1 VFGHVAHLAVL
12 ARVEPAVEM
21 PGIGIEF
28 EVTDAEC
35 VESTRLGQ
43 SQQGGLEV
51 DE

>member
-1 VFGHVAHLAVL
+1 
-12 ARVEPAVEM
+12 M

-28 EVTDAEC
+28 EVADTER
-35 VESTRLGQ
+35 VESTCLGE